1 MKFNPTSMLAA
12 ATVAAVIGALAWGEW
27 VGWPFLA
34 APLERALSATLD
46 RRVSVAAAADAGTPG
61 ARGFSVRF
69 FGRVRLVASQLEI
82 AAPAWSE
89 APHLL
94 RARDVT
100 LDLRYIDLW
109 RAHRGQPLHLER
121 LSARS
126 LDASVERL
134 ADGRASWQF
143 GPERTT
149 DDAAVQPMPFPR
161 WGQMQIANGTLHY
174 RDVPLGIDVIAR
186 MSLADGEA
194 PAFRLSA
201 TGHYGQMPL
210 KIEMVS
216 AGLLPWV
223 ATETPHKAVALS
235 VNASVG
241 RANLTFKGSAQE
253 ARRLTGLAGRFR
265 VTGPSLAAV
274 GDPFG
279 VTLPTTTAFRS
290 DGDIAKQDDTWR
302 VVIDDATVGASHLSG
317 TFRYDAGRSV
327 PLLSGR
333 LSGRKLM
340 LADLGPVIGT
350 TAVPAAT
357 MPAARPASVAAASI
371 ARGPGKVLPA
381 RPFDLASLRT
391 MDADV
396 QVELTEVDLNTEHL
410 EPLRPLRGH
419 LILAGGVLTLGELD
433 ARTGQGR
440 LMGEL
445 RLDGREATALWNANL
460 RWDGVQLSHWVRQVR
475 TKGLPPYV
483 SGRLLGRALL
493 QGRGRS
499 TADILASLKGTL
511 YTELREGSISHLVIE
526 AAGLDVAQGL
536 GVLFKGDDALPVQ
549 CAVAELMA
557 TGGVFVPKMMVLDTS
572 DSAVWVDGS
581 VSLAAESIDLRVVV
595 VPKDFSPLT
604 LRTPLRVRG
613 SFAKPV
619 VSLDKAPMA
628 RKLATS
634 FLLALVNPLAA
645 LVPLLDPGDSGAATR
660 GAAGCRDLT
669 ERAAMRRAPVASPPR

>member
-1 MKFNPTSMLAA
+1 MKFNPTSTLAA
-12 ATVAAVIGALAWGEW
+12 ATVVTVIGALAWGEQ

-34 APLERALSATLD
+34 APLERALSAALD
-46 RRVSVAAAADAGTPG
+46 RRVNMAAAADAGTPG
-61 ARGFSVRF
+61 TTGFRVRF
-69 FGRVRLVASQLEI
+69 FGRVRLVAPQLEI
-82 AAPAWSE
+82 AAPAWSQE
-89 APHLL
+89 PHLL
-94 RARDVT
+94 RAREVAFE
-100 LDLRYIDLW
+100 LRYIDLW
-109 RAHRGQPLHLER
+109 RAHRGEPLRIER

-143 GPERTT
+143 RPVRT

-161 WGQMQIANGTLHY
+161 WGQVQIANGTLHY
-174 RDVPLGIDVIAR
+174 RDVPLGIEVVAR

-194 PAFRLSA
+194 SAFRLSA

-223 ATETPHKAVALS
+223 ATETPHQAVALS
-235 VNASVG
+235 VKASVG
-241 RANLTFKGSAQE
+241 RASLSFKGSAQE
-253 ARRLTGLAGRFR
+253 ARGLTGLAGRFR
-265 VTGPSLAAV
+265 LTGPSLAAV

-279 VTLPTTTAFRS
+279 LTLPTTAAFRS
-290 DGDIAKQDDTWR
+290 DGDIAKQGDTWR
-302 VVIDDATVGASHLSG
+302 VVIDDATVGASHLGG
-317 TFRYDAGRSV
+317 TFQYDAGRSV

-340 LADLGPVIGT
+340 LADLGPMIGT
-350 TAVPAAT
+350 TAVPAAA
-357 MPAARPASVAAASI
+357 MPAALPASVAAAST

-381 RPFDLASLRT
+381 RPFDLPSLRR

-396 QVELTEVDLNTEHL
+396 QVDLTEVDLNTEYL
-410 EPLRPLRGH
+410 EPLRPLRGR
-419 LILAGGVLTLGELD
+419 LTLAGGVLTLGELD

-483 SGRLLGRALL
+483 SGRLQGRALL

-511 YTELREGSISHLVIE
+511 HTELREGSISHFVIE

-536 GVLFKGDDALPVQ
+536 GVLLKGDVALPVH
-549 CAVAELMA
+549 CAVADLTA
-557 TGGVFVPKMMVLDTS
+557 TRGVFVPKVMVLDTS

-581 VSLAAESIDLRVVV
+581 LSLAAESIDLRVVV

-619 VSLDKAPMA
+619 VSLNKAPMA

-645 LVPLLDPGDSGAATR
+645 LIPLLDPGDAKAAAREAT
-660 GAAGCRDLT
+660 GCRNLT
-669 ERAAMRRAPVASPPR
+669 ERGAMRRTPAASPPR